1 MTWVAWESLKKL
13 KQIGS
18 IRDYVKEFSLL
29 ILNIEDMSEV
39 DKTELK
45 RQGVQDLLTTM
56 VVVDC
61 LVDYKLSSS
70 STTT

>member
-1 MTWVAWESLKKL
+1 MAWESLKKL

-56 VVVDC
+56 VAADC
-61 LVDYKLSSS
+61 LVDYKLSSY

>member
-1 MTWVAWESLKKL
+1 M
-13 KQIGS
+13 
-18 IRDYVKEFSLL
+18 L
-29 ILNIEDMSEV
+29 ILNIKDMSEV

-56 VVVDC
+56 AAADC

>member
-1 MTWVAWESLKKL
+1 MAWESLKKL

-56 VVVDC
+56 VAADC